1 MTHKLHISTEHLL
14 SLLKQML
21 RIRRFEEKC
30 AELYS
35 LQKIR
40 GFLHL
45 YVGEEAVAVG
55 AMSALKPEDFI
66 VSTYREHGHALA
78 RGLAMGAI
86 MAEMYGKS
94 NGCSRGRGGS
104 MHLFDAKS
112 NFYGGNA
119 IVGGGMPLAVGLAM
133 AIKKRGVDKAV
144 AVCFFGEGAVAE
156 GAFHE
161 SLNLAALWKLPV
173 LFMCENNRYA
183 MGTALS
189 LSESEPDIASKASSY
204 AIDSCQVD
212 GMNVV
217 DVEAAVAAA
226 LETVRVQGKPYL
238 LECLTYRFKGHSM
251 FDSELYREK
260 DEVKKWQEDGP
271 IQRLSGWLR
280 DNQLLT
286 DNQLAMMEYE
296 IKSEIQQAIKFA
308 EQGEWEATTDL
319 YRDVYTP
326 EALP

>member
-119 IVGGGMPLAVGLAM
+119 IVGGGLPLAVGLAM

-251 FDSELYREK
+251 FDSEL
-260 DEVKKWQEDGP
+260 
-271 IQRLSGWLR
+271 
-280 DNQLLT
+280 
-286 DNQLAMMEYE
+286 
-296 IKSEIQQAIKFA
+296 
-308 EQGEWEATTDL
+308 
-319 YRDVYTP
+319 
-326 EALP
+326 

>member
-1 MTHKLHISTEHLL
+1 
-14 SLLKQML
+14 
-21 RIRRFEEKC
+21 
-30 AELYS
+30 
-35 LQKIR
+35 
-40 GFLHL
+40 
-45 YVGEEAVAVG
+45 
-55 AMSALKPEDFI
+55 
-66 VSTYREHGHALA
+66 
-78 RGLAMGAI
+78 
-86 MAEMYGKS
+86 
-94 NGCSRGRGGS
+94 
-104 MHLFDAKS
+104 
-112 NFYGGNA
+112 
-119 IVGGGMPLAVGLAM
+119 
-133 AIKKRGVDKAV
+133 
-144 AVCFFGEGAVAE
+144 
-156 GAFHE
+156 
-161 SLNLAALWKLPV
+161 
-173 LFMCENNRYA
+173 MCENNRYA

>member
-1 MTHKLHISTEHLL
+1 
-14 SLLKQML
+14 
-21 RIRRFEEKC
+21 
-30 AELYS
+30 
-35 LQKIR
+35 
-40 GFLHL
+40 
-45 YVGEEAVAVG
+45 
-55 AMSALKPEDFI
+55 
-66 VSTYREHGHALA
+66 
-78 RGLAMGAI
+78 

-104 MHLFDAKS
+104 MHLFDAQ
-112 NFYGGNA
+112 NHFYGGNA
-119 IVGGGMPLAVGLAM
+119 IVGGGLPLALGLAM
-133 AIKKRGVDKAV
+133 AIKKRGIEQAV

-161 SLNLAALWKLPV
+161 SLNLAALWQLPV
-173 LFMCENNRYA
+173 LFICENNRYA

-189 LSESEPDIASKASSY
+189 LSESEQDIANKASSY
-204 AIDSCQVD
+204 AIDSQQVD

-226 LETVRVQGKPYL
+226 LETVRGEGKPYL
-238 LECLTYRFKGHSM
+238 LECLTYRFRGHSM
-251 FDSELYREK
+251 FDSEQYRDK
-260 DEVKKWQEDGP
+260 DEVKQYQEDGP
-271 IQRLSGWLR
+271 IQRLSAWLR

-286 DNQLAMMEYE
+286 DHQLATMGDE
-296 IKSEIQQAIKFA
+296 IKSEIEQAINYA

>member
-1 MTHKLHISTEHLL
+1 
-14 SLLKQML
+14 
-21 RIRRFEEKC
+21 
-30 AELYS
+30 
-35 LQKIR
+35 
-40 GFLHL
+40 
-45 YVGEEAVAVG
+45 
-55 AMSALKPEDFI
+55 
-66 VSTYREHGHALA
+66 
-78 RGLAMGAI
+78 MGAI

-119 IVGGGMPLAVGLAM
+119 IVGGGLPLAVGLAM